1 MSEPKVGTFNANTVI
16 MSLSSVITLSV
27 LGWIGSKSSSNN
39 DSLTE
44 IKAQLPYLNQAVTDL
59 KAQIGALVTRAELD
73 SRVSEMSA
81 KQLALEKRVIVLE
94 IEARHAAP
102 GRKGTSHNGGDE

>member
-1 MSEPKVGTFNANTVI
+1 MSERPGTFNANTVI

-27 LGWIGSKSSSNN
+27 LGWIGAKSSSNN

-44 IKAQLPYLNQAVTDL
+44 IKAQLSYLNQAVTDL

-73 SRVSEMSA
+73 SRVAEMSA
-81 KQLALEKRVIVLE
+81 KQLAIEKRVLVLE
-94 IEARHAAP
+94 IESRHIGSGKAP
-102 GRKGTSHNGGDE
+102 TRNDGGE